1 MGKLVA
7 ILFIFISISLDAQT
21 VIVGKV
27 IAHSGQPV
35 NGVHIYC
42 VESEKGSTTD
52 SLGLFRLKCPIPC
65 TLEFSHVNYKKET
78 YKLNK
83 SDAPFVITL
92 RNKQNNLKEVV
103 VTALPASGRILSST
117 RSMTPIPGEQD

>member
-7 ILFIFISISLDAQT
+7 ILFMFISISLDAQT

-27 IAHSGQPV
+27 IAHSGEPV
-35 NGVHIYC
+35 SGVHIYC
-42 VESEKGSTTD
+42 IESEKGTTTD
-52 SLGLFRLKCPIPC
+52 SLGLFRLECSIPC

-83 SDAPFVITL
+83 SDTRTE
-92 RNKQNNLKEVV
+92 RNVY
-103 VTALPASGRILSST
+103 
-117 RSMTPIPGEQD
+117 IP